1 MIPALVYVF
10 LNWLLFTYTSNC
22 LSSLTDILTL
32 STFEISIS
40 VVVLSVSSAANP
52 VDVTTGAAAGAATG
66 AAAAAACRT
75 GAAVTAPVAASAV
88 VLFSPVL
95 FDPVSALPASTVAPV

>member
-40 VVVLSVSSAANP
+40 VVVLSVSSAVSP

-66 AAAAAACRT
+66 AAATACRT

-95 FDPVSALPASTVAPV
+95 SDPVSALPASTVVPV

>member
-22 LSSLTDILTL
+22 FWSLTDILTF

-66 AAAAAACRT
+66 AAATACRT
-75 GAAVTAPVAASAV
+75 GTAVAAPVAPSAV

-95 FDPVSALPASTVAPV
+95 SDPVSALPASPVAPV